1 MAFWWFGPLTF
12 RTRRGGRV
20 TVGGLWLT
28 LPAVG
33 AWALATA
40 WRPSPPPPSR
50 PPLPPSL
57 PAADVAD
64 APLNV
69 RQLEEGGDHTDGEWP

>member
-33 AWALATA
+33 AWALAT
-40 WRPSPPPPSR
+40 WRPSP
-50 PPLPPSL
+50 LPPSQPPSPPSL
-57 PAADVAD
+57 SAADMAG

-69 RQLEEGGDHTDGEWP
+69 RQLEGGGEHTDGEWR